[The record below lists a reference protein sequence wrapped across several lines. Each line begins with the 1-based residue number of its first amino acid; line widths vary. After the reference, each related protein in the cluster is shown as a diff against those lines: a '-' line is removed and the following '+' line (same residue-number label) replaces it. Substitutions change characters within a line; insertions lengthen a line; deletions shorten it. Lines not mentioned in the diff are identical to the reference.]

1 MALLLSKI
9 NSQTESRWWMVWTSV
24 VRCFSLITYMEN
36 SISLCMYV
44 SCFLNLSIILDI
56 SIWYIHLMNESLAV
70 RLSVIN
76 IHTRCTMHWQN
87 IIGRIGLL
95 LQIRAISIS
104 AIQFRIDVL
113 VVKSKKHKASIGLC
127 AEAGPFA
134 NKNALPSRHLILTIS
149 PWSIPRTTDAQ
160 RGNSLHCTAENS
172 LPLPNF

>member
-1 MALLLSKI
+1 MDGLDVSCQMFFLDYLYGEFHITIYVCILLSKP
-9 NSQTESRWWMVWTSV
+9 EYYSRY
-24 VRCFSLITYMEN
+24 IY
-36 SISLCMYV
+36 ISG
-44 SCFLNLSIILDI
+44 
-56 SIWYIHLMNESLAV
+56 LMNETLAV

-76 IHTRCTMHWQN
+76 IHTRRTMHWQN